1 MKGLVGDGPD
11 WQGPGGKWQGVGV
24 WELGQQQEP
33 PQRAH
38 RQCLAFA
45 IPLGTHIFIPQP
57 VSVISGC
64 CNNNNIKYHTLDSLS
79 H

>member
-1 MKGLVGDGPD
+1 MKGLVGDGPN
-11 WQGPGGKWQGVGV
+11 WQGPGVKWRGVGV
-24 WELGQQQEP
+24 WELGQQRET

-45 IPLGTHIFIPQP
+45 ILFGTHVFVPQP

-64 CNNNNIKYHTLDSLS
+64 CTEKKKYRTLDSLS